1 MRKLD
6 WKVAFAGGAVAGLTI
21 GGFAIAQADDAAAP
35 AIDGIDLGAA
45 AAQASPVDPM
55 LSPMSMKVVADS
67 ARRAVAVAVA
77 GLTDAPDDTAV
88 DLETPAGEVSVDGI
102 DTPGDSP
109 DTPVDLDTPDGQ
121 DSVDA
126 VDTPGDSPVD
136 LDTPDGG
143 ISVDGVD
150 TVDSPDAIGP
160 TPVEVQP
167 APAPAPDDSPD
178 DPAEPVEVDSP
189 DDPAEPA
196 EVDSPDDVESAD

>member
-109 DTPVDLDTPDGQ
+109 DTPVDLDTP
-121 DSVDA
+121 
-126 VDTPGDSPVD
+126 GDSPVD